1 MLWYSSTNFYYF
13 YFVGGFSKMDLK
25 DIEIKPPNISDE
37 TMKEMVKFFMKT
49 SIPRIIEHE
58 RLKN

>member
-1 MLWYSSTNFYYF
+1 MN
-13 YFVGGFSKMDLK
+13 LK

-58 RLKN
+58 RLKEVNKTGNSGNQSDNKSE